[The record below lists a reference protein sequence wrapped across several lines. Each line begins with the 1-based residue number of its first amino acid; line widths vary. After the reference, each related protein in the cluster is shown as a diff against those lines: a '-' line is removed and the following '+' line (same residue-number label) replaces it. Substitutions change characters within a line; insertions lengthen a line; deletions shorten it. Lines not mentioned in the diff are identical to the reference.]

1 MLTTRQL
8 KLDFS
13 VPHGFIDDEKKTE
26 LVSFRTG
33 SKFKS
38 DLQSVARAKGVD
50 LAVLIHEYAIKGY
63 IEDYKNIMLMQMN
76 EKMTIQEL
84 LRR

>member
-1 MLTTRQL
+1 MTLKQL

-13 VPHGFIDDEKKTE
+13 FPASFIDDEKKTE

-38 DLQSVARAKGVD
+38 DLPSIAIAKGID
-50 LAVLIHEYAIKGY
+50 LAVLIHEYAIKGFL
-63 IEDYKNIMLMQMN
+63 EDYKNIMLLQMN
-76 EKMTIQEL
+76 GKKTVQEL
-84 LRR
+84 LKQ